1 MINHF
6 KNYFRELF
14 GGEYIQSP
22 PSSEKYKRFVCDL
35 AKNSNDPRVRRR
47 YKFLAMAFEKEIPN
61 KNQKQQQSWETIFSS
76 GFTP

>member
-14 GGEYIQSP
+14 GGEYIQSV
-22 PSSEKYKRFVCDL
+22 SSDDYKRSVCDL
-35 AKNSNDPRVRRR
+35 AKNSDDPVIRRR
-47 YKFLAMAFEKEIPN
+47 YKFLAMAFENETNTPTVV
-61 KNQKQQQSWETIFSS
+61 QPWEGIFSS